1 MAVERTV
8 TYPAESPYGDT
19 SIYRLGLDV
28 MTHKSIPRYPDDT
41 LYTIEIQHNLR
52 PDLLAYKLY
61 GTVKLW
67 WVFSA
72 RNPSQ
77 LKDPIFDF
85 TTGNQIY
92 IPTKKTLQG
101 ALGI

>member
-1 MAVERTV
+1 MTVERTV
-8 TYPAESPYGDT
+8 EYPAESPYAET
-19 SIYRLGLDV
+19 PVYRLGLDV
-28 MTHKSIPRYPDDT
+28 MAHVPIPRYAEDK
-41 LYTIEIQHNLR
+41 LYTIEPQYNFR
-52 PDLLAYKLY
+52 PDLLAYKLF

-77 LKDPIFDF
+77 LKDPTFDF
-85 TTGNQIY
+85 KTGNQIY
-92 IPTKKTLQG
+92 LPTRKTLQS